1 MCSLFWVE
9 SCCSDQSSS
18 SSSEDMPYPS
28 PPVSRRPRRL
38 APMRGPPRGHKPF
51 ADYRIVVPE
60 IEVSEDSYRVPPI
73 SDGADRWEEFSE
85 VGQVVTRYSQLHR
98 F

>member
-1 MCSLFWVE
+1 
-9 SCCSDQSSS
+9 
-18 SSSEDMPYPS
+18 
-28 PPVSRRPRRL
+28 
-38 APMRGPPRGHKPF
+38 MRGPPRGGHRPF

-85 VGQVVTRYSQLHR
+85 VGHKLLQSATSVLGQDRTSLLGRTGDIFVISHR
-98 F
+98 NY